1 MLKPLKWTMTV
12 GLLSIALVACGNDE
26 VDETEDV
33 DTETEETEETDADD
47 STTEESDDV
56 SVGGNETDADT
67 AETLEQLDEVE
78 EALVV
83 YEGEEFVNVDLTL
96 SVSEDEANDD
106 LFERLES
113 DVTEAIDERPID
125 LIVIVDGT
133 AVHQSMIE
141 D

>member
-33 DTETEETEETDADD
+33 DTETEETDAEEG
-47 STTEESDDV
+47 TTEDADDV
-56 SVGGNETDADT
+56 SVGGNETDADV
-67 AETLEQLDEVE
+67 AEALEQLDEVE